1 MVAVLRHYEGVVKIY
16 MHEVAMHVDHNIDD
30 FKPPFLPQPQ
40 DESHA
45 DMATPVH
52 VDALT
57 TCLSSI
63 HDVFNLFLSFDH
75 SLVNCLPTITMVRT
89 SYASVAL
96 IKLLSAASAPG
107 SRLGQVFNPSD
118 LKVEYYLERVIN
130 HLKAAG
136 DRNGGRTPAKF
147 SLVLGMLR
155 NWFLKRKDGK
165 APTTSAN
172 NQGLAGVF
180 IGTDNSSASKR
191 PPSSQPQ
198 GYGRTP
204 GPWLQSLGNRSTQK
218 EVCFFLL
225 LIGL

>member
-1 MVAVLRHYEGVVKIY
+1 
-16 MHEVAMHVDHNIDD
+16 MHEVAMHIDHNIDD
-30 FKPPFLPQPQ
+30 FKAPFLPEQLN
-40 DESHA
+40 ESGA

-63 HDVFNLFLSFDH
+63 HDVFNIFLSFDH
-75 SLVNCLPTITMVRT
+75 SLVNCLPTIFMVRT

-118 LKVEYYLERVIN
+118 LKVDYYLDRVIS

-136 DRNGGRTPAKF
+136 DQNGGRTPSKF
-147 SLVLGMLR
+147 SLVLGMLK

-165 APTTSAN
+165 APTTSTN
-172 NQGLAGVF
+172 NQGMAGVF
-180 IGTDNSSASKR
+180 IGANDGGTSNKQ
-191 PPSSQPQ
+191 PSSQPQ
-198 GYGRTP
+198 GDSSTP
-204 GPWLQSLGNRSTQK
+204 GPWSQTIGDRSTQK
-218 EVCFFLL
+218 EVCISTVVR
-225 LIGL
+225 LITPYR